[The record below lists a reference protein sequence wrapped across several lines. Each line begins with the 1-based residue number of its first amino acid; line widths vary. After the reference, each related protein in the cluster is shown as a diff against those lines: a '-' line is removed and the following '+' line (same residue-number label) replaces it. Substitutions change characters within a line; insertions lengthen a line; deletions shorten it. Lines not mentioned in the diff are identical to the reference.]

1 MLKKLVGISLAA
13 VMAASLI
20 ACESDKTPSSST
32 AELTNEAMIS
42 SLESIADE
50 LELQMKE
57 SDPDVDVTLVIAE
70 DGSCKLVAVSKE
82 ETEDVELELNA
93 AKSVEDMFA
102 AYQEAGFLSGTGEVF
117 GFPESPKVEENE
129 PTKSVPTESFA
140 NQEEVLDTTGLNNE
154 SGQIAGFP
162 GQGTIDVGDVEVDI
176 SESES
181 APESLSVVTE

>member
-1 MLKKLVGISLAA
+1 MLKKLAGISLSA
-13 VMAASLI
+13 VMATSLI
-20 ACESDKTPSSST
+20 ACGSDKAPSSST
-32 AELTNEAMIS
+32 AELADEVMIS

-57 SDPDVDVTLVIAE
+57 SDPDVDVTLVVAK

-82 ETEDVELELNA
+82 GTEDIELELNA
-93 AKSVEDMFA
+93 AESVKDMFA
-102 AYQEAGFLSGTGEVF
+102 AYQEAGFLSETGEVF
-117 GFPESPKVEENE
+117 GFPESPKVDESE
-129 PTKSVPTESFA
+129 PTKSVPTESFV
-140 NQEEVLDTTGLNNE
+140 NQEDVLDTTDLSNE

-162 GQGTIDVGDVEVDI
+162 GQGIIDVGDVEVDI